1 MDDDDHYAPPA
12 GITPKAGGLED
23 DPLQSMDESG
33 RGPRR
38 AVAEAV
44 ACPLGVQPG
53 IDSTEYSS
61 SKRPVARV

>member
-1 MDDDDHYAPPA
+1 MDDDDDHYAPRGDA
-12 GITPKAGGLED
+12 APKEGDED

-38 AVAEAV
+38 AEAI
-44 ACPLGVQPG
+44 ARPLLVQPSM
-53 IDSTEYSS
+53 DSTECSS